1 MCLRAQIVVELPATR
16 RVAMDANMRHGHRSS
31 FSGEFPLLRCKTGG
45 WLAVYISPRQR
56 ARLQAFG
63 RFKSQSTTASNRRS
77 DRDYQVGTR
86 MEQQKIRFEEKH
98 VEGWQ

>member
-1 MCLRAQIVVELPATR
+1 MCLRPQVVVELLSTR
-16 RVAMDANMRHGHRSS
+16 RSATDANMRHGRRSS
-31 FSGEFPLLRCKTGG
+31 FSGEFPFSRYMTGG
-45 WLAVYISPRQR
+45 LLAACISPRQR
-56 ARLQAFG
+56 ARPQTFG

-86 MEQQKIRFEEKH
+86 MEQQKIRFEQKH